1 MYHDHGQFCHPQKKF
16 CSPSSLLQCLATT
29 NLLLSPWIWLFWTI
43 PSHINRI
50 MQHDLLWSYVFYALP
65 LSLGMMFSAMV
76 EHISV
81 THSLLLLS
89 NIPLYRYTTIWVCLK
104 KLSHQSVG
112 AEEVVST
119 FLAIMNDAAVRIW
132 VQVFVWTYVFIC
144 FRYLGVES
152 PRHIVTLCLTFWGTV
167 FPKWI
172 VPNSQLDCFP
182 SSFPSIPTSRIWRF
196 HILKLDTIH
205 LDELEVSYGAK

>member
-1 MYHDHGQFCHPQKKF
+1 
-16 CSPSSLLQCLATT
+16 
-29 NLLLSPWIWLFWTI
+29 
-43 PSHINRI
+43 
-50 MQHDLLWSYVFYALP
+50 MQHDLLWSYVFFYALP

-152 PRHIVTLCLTFWGTV
+152 PRHIVTLCLTF
-167 FPKWI
+167 
-172 VPNSQLDCFP
+172 
-182 SSFPSIPTSRIWRF
+182 
-196 HILKLDTIH
+196 
-205 LDELEVSYGAK
+205 